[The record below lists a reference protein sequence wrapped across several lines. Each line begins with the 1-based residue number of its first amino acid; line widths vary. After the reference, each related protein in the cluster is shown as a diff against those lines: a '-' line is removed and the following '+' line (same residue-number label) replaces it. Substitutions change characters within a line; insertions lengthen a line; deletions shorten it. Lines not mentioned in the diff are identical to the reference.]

1 MAPLY
6 GKVHPGDFILGED
19 DTIGGLS
26 RDNLTIA
33 SGQVLKPGQICGIV
47 TVGGQVK
54 ALNTGASTGE
64 DDAACIPIYAY
75 DATGAAVMGAFI
87 TRNATVKED
96 GLIWP
101 NGISAGDKAAAIAQ
115 LAARNII
122 IRPRSYV
129 G

>member
-6 GKVHPGDFILGED
+6 GKVHPGDFILSED

-26 RDNLTIA
+26 RDNLTFA
-33 SGQVLKPGQICGIV
+33 SGLDFKPGEVAAIK
-47 TVGGQVK
+47 TTTGQVVK
-54 ALNTGASTGE
+54 FAPGGSDGA
-64 DDAACIPIYAY
+64 DVAAVIPVYAY
-75 DATGAAVMGAFI
+75 NTAAAAVMGVAI
-87 TRNATVKED
+87 TRQATVKED

-101 NGISAGDKAAAIAQ
+101 AGISGPNKAAAIAA